1 MNDNKR
7 KYTLDEI
14 TNKLKRWL
22 DNDREITGL
31 TVENNP
37 EGDDYGSDTNFVI
50 TLTDTKTERR
60 T

>member
-31 TVENNP
+31 TIENNP
-37 EGDDYGSDTNFVI
+37 EGDDYGPDTNFVI

-60 T
+60 M